1 MVTRNQL
8 GLDADIEMFRTL
20 ARHHGG
26 LLGVW
31 SNVVI
36 PGTLS
41 LGDRAADL
49 AATR

>member
-1 MVTRNQL
+1 MVTRKQP

-31 SNVVI
+31 SDVVS
-36 PGTLS
+36 PGSLS
-41 LGDRAADL
+41 LGDRAVDL
-49 AATR
+49 AGTL